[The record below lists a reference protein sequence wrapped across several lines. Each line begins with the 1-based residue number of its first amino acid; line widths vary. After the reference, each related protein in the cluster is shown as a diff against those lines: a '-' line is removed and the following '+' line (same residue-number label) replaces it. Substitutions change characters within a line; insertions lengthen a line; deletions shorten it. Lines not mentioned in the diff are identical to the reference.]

1 MLKYL
6 NSTMTNELIQTILS
20 EDDIIRN
27 RPIDR
32 LLKDKNIDQLKML
45 SEELEEFRKTS
56 NNLYHK
62 VRASLFLFVIFRYF
76 LQSIKDIPQ
85 QGEIPFEGIKS
96 ALDRN
101 FEQAVRIYLKNN
113 DRNSAL
119 YSALADSYYNLSF
132 QYLLDQVKLAISHG
146 NENYYLYNIKGLDD
160 YPFSVPAELTTP
172 DDETGIYPLGMDASP
187 VRMDP
192 SHSGWSDIFFLGM
205 DFPEGARVI
214 NISVNL
220 RIHGY
225 DEQILPPCECYCRF
239 IEEPVIHLVSIDLRA
254 FKKISSLRELFN
266 FGNDYLSLLKAA
278 VVSSGIVPPCF
289 EHKDISLEKLLHR
302 LLGRPGG
309 IEIITKVNN
318 IPKGSRLAVSTTLLA
333 TVITRLMRFSG
344 QIKDQTGGL
353 TEEQRR
359 TVASRAILGEWLGG
373 SGGGW
378 QDSGGLWPGIKLI
391 TGKHAENG
399 DPEFGV
405 SRGCLL
411 PEHKV
416 FSREEIPEEI
426 ERKILDSMVLV
437 HGGISQ
443 DVGPILEMVTEKY
456 LLKYEKEWNARMKG
470 VQLFDKIVYALKAGD
485 MKELGRLTT
494 EDWEEAIQK
503 VIPWVNNAF
512 TEELINRAKEDFK
525 DDYWGFLMLGGMS
538 GGGMAFIV
546 DPGIK
551 KMFKN
556 RIAQIMFDLKQKYSA
571 SLPFIIDPVVY
582 DFEIN
587 HEGIA
592 AKLFKGKEAI
602 MPSVGA
608 GFKPAP
614 TIMLQEFLNEDEIK
628 QRYGFDSES
637 HEHMR
642 ALLKKGEIGLAKN
655 RLHLTTK
662 IDDVS
667 YDNIFHFEDEMVNH
681 PVGAIHELPMLKNNR
696 LYETGIKALKNNEIA
711 VVTFAGGMGSRWTH
725 GAAVVKP
732 INPFIRIDGKY
743 RTFIEI
749 HLAKSRKTGRLSG
762 HCIPHIFTTSY
773 LTHDAISDYMKNC
786 NYFDYEDSIY
796 LSPAKSIGRRVYP
809 MESDLR
815 FYWEEQLRQKM
826 DENVQK
832 VQDDVHGA
840 LIGWARSKGEG
851 EDYSENKPILRFN
864 PPGHWHEI
872 PNLLKN
878 GVLAKMLRDN
888 HDLKYL
894 FCHNIDT
901 MGAYIEPAMLGH
913 HIATGSCM
921 TFEVTPRRIKDS
933 GGGLAVIN
941 GHIRLIEGL
950 TLPREE
956 DEFKLSYYNTNTNWI
971 TIDSLL
977 DFFGLDRGMF
987 SGQEQDRLQQDKI
1000 LEAIHRVEKLMP
1012 AYVTIK
1018 DVKYVWGSGQEDVY
1032 PVAQFEK
1039 PWGDMTELE
1048 DLKVNYA
1055 SVSRYRGQQLKEPS
1069 LLDAWVTDG
1078 SLEYVKSKCSF

>member
-1 MLKYL
+1 MP
-6 NSTMTNELIQTILS
+6 NELIQTILS

-27 RPIDR
+27 RPIDH
-32 LLKDKNIDQLKML
+32 LLKDKNMGQLGML
-45 SEELEEFRKTS
+45 YEELEEFRKSS

-62 VRASLFLFVIFRYF
+62 VRASLFLFVIFRYY
-76 LQSIKDIPQ
+76 LQYHKEIPQ
-85 QGEIPFEGIKS
+85 HGEIPFEGVKS

-101 FEQAVRIYLKNN
+101 FEQAVRIYLKTDNLN
-113 DRNSAL
+113 GAL
-119 YSALADSYYNLSF
+119 CSALADSYYNLSF
-132 QYLLDQVKLAISHG
+132 QYLLDQVKLSISHCD
-146 NENYYLYNIKGLDD
+146 ENYYLYNINGLDE
-160 YPFSVPAELTTP
+160 YPFSAPAELTTP
-172 DDETGIYPLGMDASP
+172 DTETASYPVGTDAAP
-187 VRMDP
+187 VRLDP

-205 DFPEGARVI
+205 DFPEGARVV

-220 RIHGY
+220 RIHGS
-225 DEQILPPCECYCRF
+225 DDQILPPCECYCRF
-239 IEEPVIHLVSIDLRA
+239 TEDPVIHLTSIDLKTSRR
-254 FKKISSLRELFN
+254 ISTLQELFN
-266 FGNDYLSLLKAA
+266 FGNDHLSLLKAG
-278 VVSSGIVPPCF
+278 VVASGIVPPCF
-289 EHKDISLEKLLHR
+289 ENTDIPLKNLLHR
-302 LLGRPGG
+302 LLGKPGG
-309 IEIITKVNN
+309 IEIITKVNS

-344 QIKDQTGGL
+344 QIKNQTGGL

-378 QDSGGLWPGIKLI
+378 QDSGGLWPGIKVI
-391 TGKHAENG
+391 AGKLAENG

-411 PEHKV
+411 PEHNV
-416 FSREEIPEEI
+416 FSGEDISEET

-443 DVGPILEMVTEKY
+443 DVGPVLEMVTEKY

-470 VQLFDKIVYALKAGD
+470 VQLFDKIVNALKAGD

-503 VIPWVNNAF
+503 IIPWVNNAF
-512 TEELINRAKEDFK
+512 TEELINKAKEDFK
-525 DDYWGFLMLGGMS
+525 EAYWGFLMLGGMS

-551 KMFKN
+551 QIFKN
-556 RIAQIMFDLKQKYSA
+556 RIAQTMYGLKQKYSA

-587 HEGIA
+587 HEGMIS
-592 AKLFKGKEAI
+592 KLLKGKDAI
-602 MPSVGA
+602 MPEIHHKDREIQVGA
-608 GFKPAP
+608 IHELPCRPSSEQLTEA
-614 TIMLQEFLNEDEIK
+614 EIK
-628 QRYGFDSES
+628 RTYGFDSMS
-637 HEHMR
+637 HNQMK

-655 RLHLTTK
+655 RLPFTTK

-667 YDNIFHFEDEMVNH
+667 YDDIFHFEEEMVNH
-681 PVGAIHELPMLKNNR
+681 PVVAIHELPLLKNNR
-696 LYETGIKALKNNEIA
+696 LYEAGIKALKKNEIA

-773 LTHDAISDYMKNC
+773 LTHDAVSDYMKNC
-786 NYFDYEDSIY
+786 NYFDYEGSIY

-809 MESDLR
+809 MERDLR

-840 LIGWARSKGEG
+840 LIDWARSKGEG
-851 EDYSENKPILRFN
+851 EDYYENKPILRFN
-864 PPGHWHEI
+864 PPGHWYEI
-872 PNLLKN
+872 PNLIKN
-878 GVLAKMLRDN
+878 GVLAKMLKDN
-888 HDLKYL
+888 PDLKYL

-901 MGAYIEPAMLGH
+901 MGAYIEPAMFGL

-921 TFEVTPRRIKDS
+921 TFEVTPRRIEDS
-933 GGGLAVIN
+933 GGGLALIN
-941 GHIRLIEGL
+941 GRIRLIEGL
-950 TLPREE
+950 ALPREE
-956 DEFKLSYYNTNTNWI
+956 DEFKLCYYNTNTNWI

-977 DFFGLDRGMF
+977 DFFGLNRGML
-987 SGQEQDRLQQDKI
+987 SGQEQDRLEQDRI
-1000 LEAIHRVEKLMP
+1000 IEALNKVEKLMP

-1018 DVKYVWGSGQEDVY
+1018 EVKYIWGNGQENVY

-1039 PWGDMTELE
+1039 LWGDMTELNE
-1048 DLKVNYA
+1048 LKVNYA

-1069 LLDAWVTDG
+1069 LLDSWVTDG
-1078 SLEYVKSKCSF
+1078 SFEYVKSKCSF